1 MVLYYA
7 MKFIQNSR
15 EDSDIKKM
23 VLMIGDSGESYLT
36 HAFSDTWMIEN
47 ELLDDAVTEKLSSFY
62 I

>member
-1 MVLYYA
+1 VLYYA
-7 MKFIQNSR
+7 MKFIQNSPKN
-15 EDSDIKKM
+15 SDTKTM

-47 ELLDDAVTEKLSSFY
+47 ELLDNAITQKLSSFY